1 MKRVSLVLNIVLA
14 VAVIVLYVLYFTGT
28 GMSKNSKNDASSAS
42 GVKAGS
48 DIFYVQIDSVISNFD
63 MAKDLSGELESKFN
77 NSDAQLKSR
86 QTAYQKEVNDYQYK
100 AQRGLITRSD
110 AQNIEQQL
118 YVKQQDLVTLQQN
131 LTNEINEQQAV
142 MNRQVINA
150 IIEYMKENSAKFNY
164 KYVLA
169 TSFGNNVLYAND
181 SLDITKSVIAGL
193 NEKYKNEKK
202 QK

>member
-1 MKRVSLVLNIVLA
+1 MKRISLVLNIVLA

-28 GMSKNSKNDASSAS
+28 GMSKNSKNDAYSAA

-100 AQRGLITRSD
+100 VQRGLVTRSD

-193 NEKYKNEKK
+193 NEKYQNEKK

>member
-14 VAVIVLYVLYFTGT
+14 VAVIVLYVLHFTGT

-77 NSDAQLKSR
+77 NSDSQLKSR

-118 YVKQQDLVTLQQN
+118 YAKQQDLVTLQQN

-150 IIEYMKENSAKFNY
+150 IMEYMKENSAKFNY

-193 NEKYKNEKK
+193 NEKYKNDKK

>member
-1 MKRVSLVLNIVLA
+1 
-14 VAVIVLYVLYFTGT
+14 
-28 GMSKNSKNDASSAS
+28 
-42 GVKAGS
+42 
-48 DIFYVQIDSVISNFD
+48 
-63 MAKDLSGELESKFN
+63 
-77 NSDAQLKSR
+77 
-86 QTAYQKEVNDYQYK
+86 
-100 AQRGLITRSD
+100 
-110 AQNIEQQL
+110 
-118 YVKQQDLVTLQQN
+118 
-131 LTNEINEQQAV
+131 

>member
-14 VAVIVLYVLYFTGT
+14 VAVIVLYVLHFTGT
-28 GMSKNSKNDASSAS
+28 GMSKNSKNDALSAS

-100 AQRGLITRSD
+100 VQRGLVTRSD

-118 YVKQQDLVTLQQN
+118 YVKQQDLVSLQQN

-150 IIEYMKENSAKFNY
+150 IMEFMKENSAKLNY

-193 NEKYKNEKK
+193 NEKYQNEKK